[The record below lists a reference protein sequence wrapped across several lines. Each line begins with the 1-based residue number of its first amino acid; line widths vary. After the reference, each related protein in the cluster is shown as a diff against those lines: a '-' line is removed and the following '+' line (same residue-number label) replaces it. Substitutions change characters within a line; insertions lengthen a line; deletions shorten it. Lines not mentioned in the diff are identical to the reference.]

1 VDHNKL
7 NLAAT
12 KEGLGVLR
20 IVITIINVM
29 TAKPLVFDNTMMH
42 TEAKQILPSIVYPIY
57 CFPWIEIED
66 GMLAWDGSLLSN
78 TLIREVLCV
87 SLKNDKNIFII
98 KIILGRSHT
107 CFLTS
112 RKLKQGKDIL
122 FSDKNENAIQM

>member
-12 KEGLGVLR
+12 KEELLDVLR
-20 IVITIINVM
+20 IVITTINVM

-57 CFPWIEIED
+57 CFPWIEIKD

-78 TLIREVLCV
+78 TLIREVLYV
-87 SLKNDKNIFII
+87 SLKNDKKNLYYQII
-98 KIILGRSHT
+98 RGRSHN

-112 RKLKQGKDIL
+112 RKLKAGQRHIV
-122 FSDKNENAIQM
+122 

>member
-7 NLAAT
+7 YLGAT
-12 KEGLGVLR
+12 KEGLLDVLR
-20 IVITIINVM
+20 IVITAINVM

-78 TLIREVLCV
+78 TLIREVLYV

-98 KIILGRSHT
+98 KLSWEDHT
-107 CFLTS
+107 TAF
-112 RKLKQGKDIL
+112 
-122 FSDKNENAIQM
+122 

>member
-1 VDHNKL
+1 MDHYKL

-12 KEGLGVLR
+12 KEELLDVLR
-20 IVITIINVM
+20 IVITTINVM

-112 RKLKQGKDIL
+112 RKLRAGQRHIV
-122 FSDKNENAIQM
+122 

>member
-12 KEGLGVLR
+12 KEELLDVLR
-20 IVITIINVM
+20 IVITTINVM

-78 TLIREVLCV
+78 TLIREVLYV

-98 KIILGRSHT
+98 KLSWEDHT
-107 CFLTS
+107 TAF
-112 RKLKQGKDIL
+112 
-122 FSDKNENAIQM
+122 